1 MTRVPVWFLVCL
13 LGIAVYHADAALYKC
28 VDPSTKWIVYSD
40 KPCEGDGGKLS
51 LTENAVMDRTAAQDE
66 ISRGRAAAAQEQRER
81 ALSLQLGGGTGIRAP
96 NAHDPQDDAPAG
108 LTLTDGGALNMR
120 GEFCVA
126 RDDGYL
132 CPSGF
137 VPK

>member
-1 MTRVPVWFLVCL
+1 MEKNMTRLPVWALVCL
-13 LGIAVYHADAALYKC
+13 LGIAVYQADAALYKC

-40 KPCEGDGGKLS
+40 KPCEGDGGKPS
-51 LTENAVMDRTAAQDE
+51 ITENAIMDGTATQEE
-66 ISRGRAAAAQEQRER
+66 ISRRRTAAAQEQRER
-81 ALSLQLGGGTGIRAP
+81 ALRS
-96 NAHDPQDDAPAG
+96 QDNAPAG
-108 LTLTDGGALNMR
+108 LTLTEGGAVNMR

-126 RDDGYL
+126 QDDGYF